1 MTENKD
7 NQIKFDPGSPI
18 GCGIAIVVFAF
29 AIVSLNWGF
38 FTSMTDWGL
47 KDGDNLPFYHLYD
60 FKGNGKYKDTL
71 GFWVHQYLNVPS
83 LIIVIFG
90 TLTAL
95 IISLPLDRISN
106 VPKILSNI
114 WKTENWSYLG
124 VIDQICDYAAKARKS
139 GTFSLDKEVQNLP
152 EGYMKDW
159 LDLMITERDPK
170 KLKIYMFTEMAN
182 MANRHKNG
190 ADFFKKG
197 EKYAPSFGMM
207 GTVMGLIV
215 MMNGFELEGKELSET
230 MTDLLGGMGTALITT
245 LYGVLL
251 ANFVFGPIAGK
262 LETLSSIEVRHR
274 TVVMEGIM
282 SIHSREHPI
291 IVKERLMTFVPIA
304 DKEIEYK
311 TDEK

>member
-1 MTENKD
+1 MNKENK
-7 NQIKFDPGSPI
+7 IKFDPGSPI
-18 GCGIAIVVFAF
+18 GCGIAILVFSF

-47 KDGDNLPFYHLYD
+47 KDGENLPFYHLYD

-114 WKTENWSYLG
+114 WKTENWSYLDI
-124 VIDQICDYAAKARKS
+124 IDQICDYAAQARKS

-304 DKEIEYK
+304 DKEIEHK
-311 TDEK
+311 TVEK

>member
-1 MTENKD
+1 MAVDKENK
-7 NQIKFDPGSPI
+7 IKFDPGSPI
-18 GCGIAIVVFAF
+18 GCGIAILVFAF

-47 KDGDNLPFYHLYD
+47 KDGANLPFYHLYD

-95 IISLPLDRISN
+95 VISLPLDRISN

-114 WKTENWSYLG
+114 WKTENWSYLD

-152 EGYMKDW
+152 KGYMKDW

-304 DKEIEYK
+304 DKDIEHK
-311 TDEK
+311 TAKS

>member
-1 MTENKD
+1 MPEEIETRV
-7 NQIKFDPGSPI
+7 KFDPGSPL
-18 GCGIAIVVFAF
+18 GCGIAVLVFAF

-47 KDGDNLPFYHLYD
+47 KDGENLPFYHLHD

-83 LIIVIFG
+83 LVIVIFG

-95 IISLPLDRISN
+95 VISLPLDRISN

-114 WKTENWSYLG
+114 WKTENWSYIG

-139 GTFSLDKEVQNLP
+139 GTFSLDKEVQTLP
-152 EGYMKDW
+152 DGYMRDW

-304 DKEIEYK
+304 DKQIK
-311 TDEK
+311 VDGGEK

>member
-1 MTENKD
+1 MPEEKD

-18 GCGIAIVVFAF
+18 GCGLAVLVFLF
-29 AIVSLNWGF
+29 AIVSLNMDF
-38 FTSMTDWGL
+38 FTNMTDWSL
-47 KDGDNLPFYHLYD
+47 KDTPET
-60 FKGNGKYKDTL
+60 KYKDTTI
-71 GFWVHQYLNVPS
+71 FWFMQYLNIPS

-90 TLTAL
+90 TITAL
-95 IISLPLDRISN
+95 VISLPLDRISN

-124 VIDQICDYAAKARKS
+124 VIDQICDYAAKARKH
-139 GTFSLDKEVQNLP
+139 GTFSLDKEVQTLP

-170 KLKIYMFTEMAN
+170 KLKTYMFTEMAN

-245 LYGVLL
+245 LYGVLF
-251 ANFVFGPIAGK
+251 ANFIFGPIAGK
-262 LETLSSIEVRHR
+262 LETLSGIEVRHR

-282 SIHSREHPI
+282 SIHAREHPI

-304 DKEIEYK
+304 DKENDYK
-311 TDEK
+311 VDEK